1 MVGVVSHTIMNS
13 RNLPLGGRNA
23 LDRETLGEKPS
34 VCPRTLTAEG
44 VRVKSAS
51 SALEAEEET
60 DGMGWDFT
68 LYPNP
73 AKDELFLRLPDDAPK
88 EIVLHD
94 LAGRQIHAWSS
105 VVGPVL
111 RLPLGHLATGVY
123 AVRVFNG
130 ATSRTKKLIIH

>member
-1 MVGVVSHTIMNS
+1 M
-13 RNLPLGGRNA
+13 PLIFDQDDFNA
-23 LDRETLGEKPS
+23 IANNYLDTLHS
-34 VCPRTLTAEG
+34 DYAFVISTTS
-44 VRVKSAS
+44 VKSAS

>member
-1 MVGVVSHTIMNS
+1 
-13 RNLPLGGRNA
+13 
-23 LDRETLGEKPS
+23 
-34 VCPRTLTAEG
+34 
-44 VRVKSAS
+44 
-51 SALEAEEET
+51 
-60 DGMGWDFT
+60 MGWDFT

>member
-1 MVGVVSHTIMNS
+1 MWDLRLDSVQQEPRS
-13 RNLPLGGRNA
+13 RRARGPRQKDTRGKRERLPAHAESRGGA
-23 LDRETLGEKPS
+23 
-34 VCPRTLTAEG
+34 
-44 VRVKSAS
+44 
-51 SALEAEEET
+51 
-60 DGMGWDFT
+60 GWDFT

-73 AKDELFLRLPDDAPK
+73 AKDELFLQLPDDAPK